1 MSDRE
6 FVLDYERNQRLG
18 FGEAIFCAQKTPDQ
32 ITAILGDASER
43 KASMLLTR
51 LEPAK
56 FEKLPEGTR
65 SALDY
70 DVRSQTAFLNPP
82 ERNAEL
88 TAPVAIVTAGTS
100 DALPAYEAQRTLEF
114 NQVASAIYF
123 DVGVAGLWRLL
134 DRIDDI
140 RQHQVLIAV
149 AGMDAALPSVL
160 GGLFA
165 GPIFAVPTSTGYG
178 AARGGETAVA
188 ACLTSC
194 APGVTVCNIDNG
206 YGAAC
211 AALRVLQQFNH
222 K

>member
-70 DVRSQTAFLNPP
+70 DVRSQTA
-82 ERNAEL
+82 
-88 TAPVAIVTAGTS
+88 
-100 DALPAYEAQRTLEF
+100 
-114 NQVASAIYF
+114 
-123 DVGVAGLWRLL
+123 
-134 DRIDDI
+134 
-140 RQHQVLIAV
+140 
-149 AGMDAALPSVL
+149 
-160 GGLFA
+160 
-165 GPIFAVPTSTGYG
+165 
-178 AARGGETAVA
+178 
-188 ACLTSC
+188 
-194 APGVTVCNIDNG
+194 
-206 YGAAC
+206 
-211 AALRVLQQFNH
+211 
-222 K
+222 